1 MRYRAVTLL
10 VAVCACAQNRLQ
22 PGIEPFRAFS
32 EQTVALLHVRIIDG
46 TGAAERADQTVVIDH
61 GKIDAAGPASS
72 VTVPAGARKL
82 DLSGYTVLPGLIGM
96 HEHLFYPA
104 GGGLPLYNEQAFS
117 APRLYLASG
126 ITSMRTTGSLEPYTD
141 LNIKRLIDAGK
152 MPGPKMDIT
161 GPYIEGP
168 GGYSIQ
174 MPVVRSPED
183 ARKLVEYW
191 IHEGATSFKA
201 YMDISHDA
209 LAEAIRTAHEHKLK
223 ITGHLCSVGFTEA
236 AEMGIDDLEHGVLVD
251 TEFDPGK
258 RRDVCPSQIDTL
270 ETIEKLDLKSAPV
283 QKMIH
288 TLIDRHVAITSTLAV
303 FEAFIPGRPP
313 LEQRMLDAMSME
325 AAKNY
330 LAAKERT
337 SANPK
342 QRAERWLKQEMA
354 FEREFA
360 AAGGLLLAGC
370 DPTGN
375 GGALPGFG
383 DQRNLE
389 LLVEA
394 GFKPEEAVRIYS
406 YNAALYE
413 GKADELGTVAAG
425 KTADLLVVKGDPA
438 ARIHDVE
445 NVEYVFKDGVA
456 YDPAKLIASVR
467 GAVGVH

>member
-10 VAVCACAQNRLQ
+10 VAVCACAQKRLQ

-32 EQTVALLHVRIIDG
+32 EQTVALLHVRLIDG
-46 TGAAERADQTVVIDH
+46 TGAAERPDQAVVIAR
-61 GKIDAAGPASS
+61 GKIAAVGPASS

-117 APRLYLASG
+117 APRLYLAAG

-201 YMDISHDA
+201 YMDIPHDA

-236 AEMGIDDLEHGVLVD
+236 AEMGIDDLEHGLLVD

-445 NVEYVFKDGVA
+445 IVEYVFKDGVA